1 MRCKTLYEI
10 VKNERDDK
18 SCLVYKCIVYVQT
31 NCMQNT
37 EHISTLEVFDS
48 IFPLRTLFTKQTILN
63 NDKKGRNDINKAK
76 TVID

>member
-1 MRCKTLYEI
+1 
-10 VKNERDDK
+10 
-18 SCLVYKCIVYVQT
+18 
-31 NCMQNT
+31 MQNT

-63 NDKKGRNDINKAK
+63 NDKKRRIDINKAR